1 MTYPRGVWYSLSVMK
16 SYPSHRDDLTRL
28 KRIEG
33 QIRGVQKMIE
43 EGRYCVDIL
52 QLLSSVQ
59 GAIEKVG
66 DQILRRHL
74 HGCVSHAVRS
84 GSPKKR
90 NEKFNEIVELISKFR
105 K

>member
-1 MTYPRGVWYSLSVMK
+1 MPNF
-16 SYPSHRDDLTRL
+16 PSHKAELERL
-28 KRIEG
+28 RKIEG

-52 QLLSSVQ
+52 QVMSSIQ
-59 GAIEKVG
+59 GAIEKVEN
-66 DQILRRHL
+66 QILKRHL
-74 HGCVSHAVRS
+74 EGCVNNAVRS
-84 GSPKKR
+84 GSPKAR